1 MNSEQILRKIGERIK
16 ELRELK
22 GISQQVLAAKCNFE
36 KANMSRIEAGRT
48 NFTISTLY
56 KISQALDTSLSN
68 LVDVEK

>member
-16 ELRELK
+16 EIRELQ
-22 GISQQVLAAKCNFE
+22 GISQQDLAATCNFE

-56 KISQALDTSLSN
+56 KISQALNTSLSN
-68 LVDVEK
+68 LIDVEK